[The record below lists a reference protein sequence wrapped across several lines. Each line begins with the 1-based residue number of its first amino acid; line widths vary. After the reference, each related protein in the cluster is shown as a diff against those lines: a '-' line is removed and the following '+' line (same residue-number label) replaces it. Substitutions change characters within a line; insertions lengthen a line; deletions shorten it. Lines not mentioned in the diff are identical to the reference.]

1 MTSQLPSKV
10 RYMNN
15 AEEIQARVNKFF
27 KNIPEIKP
35 LVEVRST
42 SQVLSEKLRNLS
54 MQDHG
59 L

>member
-1 MTSQLPSKV
+1 
-10 RYMNN
+10 MNN